1 MPNISRLRAL
11 GAREQALVAAAVLLD
26 GHDAADYLAS
36 DKERHTALARAA
48 ADLAELAPE
57 LRLPLA
63 ASVLRAAV
71 AVLDQPENKSRE
83 TSASIE

>member
-11 GAREQALVAAAVLLD
+11 GAREQALVAIAVLLD
-26 GHDAADYLAS
+26 GHDAAEYLSS

-48 ADLAELAPE
+48 SDLAELAPE

-71 AVLDQPENKSRE
+71 ADLEHPNAQGRDTEVSE
-83 TSASIE
+83 T